1 MVVLNTNKDLFEVI
15 HNVYGHS
22 SEWIA
27 GLANELDVT
36 YNTAEQL
43 AIECGY
49 YRHKLQNAVSLDAF
63 TKKPYA
69 MYVIKK
75 KGLVIV

>member
-1 MVVLNTNKDLFEVI
+1 MVVLKTNKDLFDSV

-22 SEWIA
+22 SEWVS
-27 GLANELDVT
+27 GLAKELDVT
-36 YNTAEQL
+36 YNTAEHL
-43 AIECGY
+43 AMECGY
-49 YRHKLQNAVSLDAF
+49 SRHKIITAVSLNDF

-75 KGLVIV
+75 KGLAIV